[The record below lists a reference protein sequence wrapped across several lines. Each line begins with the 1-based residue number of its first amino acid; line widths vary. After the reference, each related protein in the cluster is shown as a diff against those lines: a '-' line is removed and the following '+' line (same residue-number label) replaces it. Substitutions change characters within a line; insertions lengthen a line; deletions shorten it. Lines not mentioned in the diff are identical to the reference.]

1 MITMKNRARWYGE
14 IACLT
19 GMLASTLVAF
29 KALAD
34 DGVTKT
40 TVVAPNIPSKTRLV
54 HIQLG
59 DVTAIAARKGWL
71 QEEFAKYNAKV
82 DLVSTSSYGS
92 SGTVAALYDRGDL
105 HIGGP
110 GMLNVSLEQRVQ
122 GLDIVMFWEG
132 TNVHPRKSVVAV
144 LPDSNIHSVADL
156 KGQTLG
162 GSRLG
167 CTYYAATEA
176 LRAQGVTVDNDWHK
190 GDMRYV
196 NITGSGVA
204 VSAFLAGRF
213 QAWNLHPSS
222 AASLYVQN
230 QIREVIPALPGGL
243 YVTAGG
249 RGNFCGP
256 RRWVNEN
263 PDLAKAYLVAWDRTV
278 RWLYAD
284 HGAHLEE
291 AATIT
296 ARELRISKAIALFQL
311 KDEGETA
318 YNWGVTDYNDAVDS
332 IKRNLKF
339 QIDNGDPFFAK
350 HPMTNKEIESFV
362 DKRFF
367 AGGEYFFDTSEKR
380 HTSASEN
387 PQSLGRPV
395 TLQLAKSGD

>member
-1 MITMKNRARWYGE
+1 MTATVNPIQWPGR
-14 IACLT
+14 IASLI
-19 GMLASTLVAF
+19 GIVVSTFIALE
-29 KALAD
+29 ALAE

-40 TVVAPNIPSKTRLV
+40 SAVAPNVPTKTRLV

-59 DVTAIAARKGWL
+59 AVTSIAARKGWL

-110 GMLNVSLEQRVQ
+110 GMLNVTLEQRVQ
-122 GLDIVMFWEG
+122 GLDLVLFWEG
-132 TNVHPRKSVVAV
+132 TNVHPRKAVVAV
-144 LPDSNIHSVADL
+144 LLDSSIHSVADL

-162 GSRLG
+162 GGRIG

-176 LRAQGVTVDNDWHK
+176 LRPQGVTVDDDWHK

-196 NITGSGVA
+196 NISGSGSG

-213 QAWNLHPSS
+213 QAWHLHPSS

-230 QIREVIPALPGGL
+230 QIREVTSALPGGL

-249 RGNFCGP
+249 RGNFAAP
-256 RRWVNEN
+256 RQWVKEN
-263 PDLAKAYLVAWDRTV
+263 PDLAKAFLVAWDRTV

-291 AATIT
+291 AATIA
-296 ARELRISKAIALFQL
+296 ARELRVSKSVELFSL
-311 KDEGETA
+311 KDESQTA
-318 YNWGVTDYNDAVDS
+318 YNYDVTDYNDVIDS

-350 HPMTNKEIESFV
+350 HPMTNKEIELFV

-380 HTSASEN
+380 RGSASAE
-387 PQSLGRPV
+387 PPASSHSWTP
-395 TLQLAKSGD
+395 QLAKNSH

>member
-1 MITMKNRARWYGE
+1 MISMNNTGCSIGRIVG
-14 IACLT
+14 LT
-19 GMLASTLVAF
+19 AVLLSTFVGLAVR
-29 KALAD
+29 AD
-34 DGVTKT
+34 DSVTKAT
-40 TVVAPNIPSKTRLV
+40 AVAPNVPSKTRTA

-122 GLDIVMFWEG
+122 GLDIVLFWEG

-144 LPDSNIHSVADL
+144 LPDSSIHSVADL

-162 GSRLG
+162 GTRLG

-176 LRAQGVTVDNDWHK
+176 LRAQGVTVDNDWQK

-196 NITGSGVA
+196 NITGSGA
-204 VSAFLAGRF
+204 AMSAFLAGRF
-213 QAWNLHPSS
+213 QGWNLHPSS
-222 AASLYVQN
+222 ADSLYVQN
-230 QIREVIPALPGGL
+230 QIREVTPALPGGL

-249 RGNFCGP
+249 RGNFNAP
-256 RRWVNEN
+256 RKWVNEN
-263 PDLAKAYLVAWDRTV
+263 PDLARAFLVAWDRTV

-284 HGAHLEE
+284 HGAHLAE

-296 ARELRISKAIALFQL
+296 ARELRVSKAIALFNI

-318 YNWGVTDYNDAVDS
+318 YNWGVTDYNDAVSS

-339 QIDNGDPFFAK
+339 QIDNGDPFFSK
-350 HPMTNKEIESFV
+350 HPMTDKEIEAFV

-380 HTSASEN
+380 QASASAE
-387 PQSLGRPV
+387 PGSSSGPAV
-395 TLQLAKSGD
+395 VQLAKVGR